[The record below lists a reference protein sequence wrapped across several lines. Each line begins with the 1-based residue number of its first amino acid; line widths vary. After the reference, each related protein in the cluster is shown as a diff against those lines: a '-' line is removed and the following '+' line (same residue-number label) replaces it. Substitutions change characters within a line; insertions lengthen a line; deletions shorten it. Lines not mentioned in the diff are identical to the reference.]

1 MRCTKGITLSWMLF
15 GQQREKGALEKA
27 QLATLL
33 WSWAVTLDLCVHVA
47 FYFFVLTKLHLCFPF
62 SQIG

>member
-1 MRCTKGITLSWMLF
+1 MLF
-15 GQQREKGALEKA
+15 GQQREKGALDKA

-47 FYFFVLTKLHLCFPF
+47 FYFFVLSKLHLCFPF